1 MTRKINRI
9 LSVAILAIALA
20 ALLFSCK
27 KDNEPNIQS
36 ITFEREYFQYTP
48 TTVTVSGVYAYDGR
62 IDGIKMQVG
71 QRNDLADARVFNAN
85 LDGTHF
91 TVLVN
96 NLQPGTEY
104 HYCYEVDYGFSK
116 PYKTETKT
124 FATPADSPLVKTLEV
139 MALDSITVRVK
150 CEVVAEGGQEVTER
164 GICWNTYGDPTL
176 DDETKQHAAGGVGQY
191 TLRMEGLALST
202 KYYVRAYAK
211 NASGIGFGEVL
222 EFETLAEA
230 QLPEVSTVEVSNVT
244 SSTATCMGNVAS
256 DGGLEL
262 TERGIC
268 WSLSA
273 NPTLTDSHA
282 TATDATLGV
291 FEVAMTGLTPNKT
304 YHVRAYATNAK
315 GTAYG
320 DDLTFTTTEGL
331 PVVTTSGITEITAT
345 SAKGGGEVTDQGAS
359 NVTERGICWDT
370 NHNPTT
376 SGTHAS
382 NGTGAGSYT
391 VSMANLTPNATYYA
405 RAYATNSQGTAYGAE
420 VSFTALEGLPV
431 VLTLDMT
438 DITSTTAKGH
448 GKVTDQ
454 GGSAVTERGI
464 CWSTSPSPTTNGS
477 HANSGTGTG
486 EYTVSISN
494 LTPGTKYY
502 VRAYATNDQGTTYGE
517 QNDFTT
523 AATLPTVVTGD
534 ISGTTAHGEVTNAGG
549 AIVTERGICWGTS
562 HNPTTAGTHGSSGTG
577 TGTFSVE
584 LTDLAPGTT
593 YYVRAYATNSAG
605 TAYGSEKTLTTQAN
619 LPTVTTGEV
628 SNITQTTA
636 QGSGNVTNSGG
647 ANVTERGVC
656 WGTSHNPTISGSH
669 ASNGTGTGGYTVNMT
684 GLTANTHYYV
694 RAYAKNSAGVSY
706 GNEVDFTTSQNISA
720 PTVTTSQVTNI
731 AQTTATG
738 GGNVTNSGGATVTER
753 GICWSTSHNPT
764 TSGSHANSGTGT
776 GSFTV
781 NMTGLTANTTY
792 YVRAYAINSA
802 GTSYGSEVSF
812 TTQQAITVPTVTTS
826 QVTNIQQ
833 TSATGGGNVTNS
845 GGANVTERGI
855 CWSTSHNPT
864 TSGSHASNGTGTGS
878 YTVNMSGLSPGT
890 TYYVR
895 AYAINSQGTAYGSEV
910 TFTTTAGL
918 PTVTTSQVTN
928 ITQTS
933 ATGGGNVTATGGAN
947 VTERGICWGTSHN
960 PTTSNSHANSGT
972 GTGTYTVNMA
982 SLTANT
988 TYYVRAY
995 AINSAGTAY
1004 GSEVSFT
1011 TSDIPNYT
1019 IAVSANPS
1027 SGGTVSGGGTYQQ
1040 GQSCTVTASANTGY
1054 TFLRWTEN
1062 GSQVSTNAD
1071 YTFTVS
1077 GNRTLVAQFQ
1087 AQSYTISVSANPSN
1101 GGTVNGGGSYNYGQS
1116 CTVTASANSGYE
1128 FTNWTEGGSVV
1139 SNNASYSFMVSGNR
1153 TLVANFETSVPV
1165 GAINGL
1171 FTINASGDQVYFSQ
1185 GNLQYQAS
1193 SNTWRF
1199 ADNQWDF
1206 VGDDSVGTVYESG
1219 EKCDNALISSTYN
1232 GWIDLFGWGT
1242 SGYQYMPWSSAYPTS
1257 NSLSGNLDWGY
1268 NAISN
1273 GGNQEGQWRT
1283 LTGYS
1288 SNGSVG
1294 YEWTYI
1300 LTRRQTSSNIRYAKA
1315 QVNSINGIILVPD
1328 NWNSSIY
1335 SLNEVNTP
1343 TASYSCNTISMS
1355 IWQNVLE
1362 NAGCVFLPAAGYRTT
1377 GSDVVNSGENGRY
1390 WSSSGRYVVDGWT
1403 HEDWDAYCL
1412 NFEQNLFYI
1421 YWYVGK
1427 PCGQS
1432 VRLVQDYNP

>member
-1 MTRKINRI
+1 MNRKINRI
-9 LSVAILAIALA
+9 LSIATLAIALTV
-20 ALLFSCK
+20 LMFSCK

-48 TTVTVSGVYAYDGR
+48 TTVTVSGVYSYDGK
-62 IDGIKMQVG
+62 INGIKMQVG
-71 QRNDLADARVFNAN
+71 KRNDLADARAFEADI
-85 LDGTHF
+85 DGTNY
-91 TVLVN
+91 TVEITG
-96 NLQPGTEY
+96 LQPGTEY

-139 MALDSITVRVK
+139 MALDSTTVRVK

-164 GICWNTYGDPTL
+164 GICWNTFGDPTL
-176 DDETKQHAAGGVGQY
+176 DDETMQHASGGVGQY
-191 TLRMEGLALST
+191 TLRIEGLALST

-244 SSTATCMGNVAS
+244 STTASCMGNVAS

-262 TERGIC
+262 TERGVC
-268 WSLSA
+268 WSLNA
-273 NPTLTDSHA
+273 NPTLASSHA
-282 TATDATLGV
+282 AATDATLGV
-291 FEVAMTGLTPNKT
+291 FEISMIDLTPNKT

-320 DDLTFTTTEGL
+320 DDITFTTTEGL

-359 NVTERGICWDT
+359 NVTERGVCWGT
-370 NHNPTT
+370 SHNPTT
-376 SGTHAS
+376 AGAHAS
-382 NGTGAGSYT
+382 SGTGAGSYT
-391 VSMANLTPNATYYA
+391 VSMTDLTPNATYYV

-464 CWSTSPSPTTNGS
+464 CWSTSPSPSISGN
-477 HANSGTGTG
+477 HAQSGTGAG
-486 EYTVSISN
+486 EYTVNISS

-517 QNDFTT
+517 QKDFTT

-534 ISGTTAHGEVTNAGG
+534 ISGTTAHGEVIDAGG

-562 HNPTTAGTHGSSGTG
+562 HNPTTAGTHGSSGMG
-577 TGTFSVE
+577 MGPFSVE

-656 WGTSHNPTISGSH
+656 WSTSHNPTISGSH
-669 ASNGTGTGGYTVNMT
+669 AYNGTGTGGFTVNMT
-684 GLTANTHYYV
+684 DLTDNTHYYV

-706 GNEVDFTTSQNISA
+706 GNEVDFTTAQNVSA
-720 PTVTTSQVTNI
+720 PTVTTTQVTNI
-731 AQTTATG
+731 TQTTATG

-812 TTQQAITVPTVTTS
+812 TTQQALTVPTVTTS

-833 TSATGGGNVTNS
+833 NSATGGGNVTNS

-878 YTVNMSGLSPGT
+878 YTVNMSGLSPGI

-972 GTGTYTVNMA
+972 GTGTYTVNMT

-988 TYYVRAY
+988 IYYVRAY

-1040 GQSCTVTASANTGY
+1040 GQLCTVTASANTGY

-1062 GSQVSTNAD
+1062 GSQVSTNAN

-1087 AQSYTISVSANPSN
+1087 AQSYTISVTANPSN
-1101 GGTVNGGGSYNYGQS
+1101 GGMVSGGGSYNYGQF

-1139 SNNASYSFMVSGNR
+1139 SSNASYSFTVSGNR

-1171 FTINASGDQVYFSQ
+1171 FSVSATQQVYFSQ

-1193 SNTWRF
+1193 TDTWRF
-1199 ADNQWDF
+1199 ATNQWDF
-1206 VGDDSVGTVYESG
+1206 VGGTNNSG
-1219 EKCDNALISSTYN
+1219 QNYGNVTGSSNNLISPSYS
-1232 GWIDLFGWGT
+1232 GWIDLYGWST
-1242 SGYQYMPWSSAYPTS
+1242 ANNPTNSSTDWMPFTDFQ
-1257 NSLSGNLDWGY
+1257 DWG
-1268 NAISN
+1268 NNTISN
-1273 GGNQEGQWRT
+1273 GGNQGNQWRT
-1283 LTGYS
+1283 LTIT
-1288 SNGSVG
+1288 
-1294 YEWTYI
+1294 EWQYVLEARSTN
-1300 LTRRQTSSNIRYAKA
+1300 SDIRYAKA
-1315 QVNSINGIILVPD
+1315 KVNGVNGVIILPD
-1328 NWNSSIY
+1328 DWTMSWFMLHNSNQSDVAYDSNIIDV
-1335 SLNEVNTP
+1335 ETWI
-1343 TASYSCNTISMS
+1343 AD
-1355 IWQNVLE
+1355 LE
-1362 NAGCVFLPAAGYRTT
+1362 SKGAVFLPASGQRQGTT
-1377 GSDVVNSGENGRY
+1377 LYAIGGNGWYWSATTYGSWYAYNLHFTNDNLQSDVASY
-1390 WSSSGRYVVDGWT
+1390 HY
-1403 HEDWDAYCL
+1403 
-1412 NFEQNLFYI
+1412 
-1421 YWYVGK
+1421 
-1427 PCGQS
+1427 CGQS
-1432 VRLVQDYNP
+1432 VRLVQDHNR

>member
-1 MTRKINRI
+1 MKSPKYNFLFASI
-9 LSVAILAIALA
+9 LLLALTT
-20 ALLFSCK
+20 CK
-27 KDNEPNIQS
+27 KDPQPIMERFDLSREDLTIGTTSAS
-36 ITFEREYFQYTP
+36 IVGTYAYPGAIDEITVCVSEDGVYP
-48 TTVTVSGVYAYDGR
+48 TTFV
-62 IDGIKMQVG
+62 
-71 QRNDLADARVFNAN
+71 ADINGKNFSVEMTGLRPA
-85 LDGTHF
+85 TSY
-91 TVLVN
+91 
-96 NLQPGTEY
+96 QY
-104 HYCYEVDYGFSK
+104 YYSVDYGFSK
-116 PYKTETKT
+116 PFTTEAKSFTT
-124 FATPADSPLVKTLEV
+124 LSESPTVRTIDVISIDST
-139 MALDSITVRVK
+139 TVRVN
-150 CEVVAEGGQEVTER
+150 CETVSDGGVEITER
-164 GICWNTYGDPTL
+164 GVCWNTYGNPNL
-176 DDETKQHAAGGVGQY
+176 DDESLTYTSAGLGQY
-191 TLRMEGLALST
+191 SCRISGLALST

-230 QLPEVSTVEVSNVT
+230 QLPEVSTVEVNNVT
-244 SSTATCMGNVAS
+244 STTASCMGNVAS

-262 TERGIC
+262 TERGVC
-268 WSLSA
+268 WSLNA
-273 NPTLTDSHA
+273 NPTLAGSHA
-282 TATDATLGV
+282 AATDATLGV

-359 NVTERGICWDT
+359 NVTERGICWGT
-370 NHNPTT
+370 SHNPTI

-391 VSMANLTPNATYYA
+391 VSMTNLTPNATYYV
-405 RAYATNSQGTAYGAE
+405 RAYATNAQGTAYGAE
-420 VSFTALEGLPV
+420 VSFMALEGLPV

-448 GKVTDQ
+448 GKVADQ

-464 CWSTSPSPTTNGS
+464 CWSTSPSPTTSGN

-502 VRAYATNDQGTTYGE
+502 VRAYATNSQGTTYGE
-517 QNDFTT
+517 QKDFTT
-523 AATLPTVVTGD
+523 AATLPTVVTGN
-534 ISGTTAHGEVTNAGG
+534 INGTTVQGNVTSDGG

-577 TGTFSVE
+577 TGSFSVE

-605 TAYGSEKTLTTQAN
+605 TAYGSEKTLTTQAI

-656 WGTSHNPTISGSH
+656 WSTSHNPTISGSH
-669 ASNGTGTGGYTVNMT
+669 ANSGTGTGGFTVNMT

-706 GNEVDFTTSQNISA
+706 GSEQSFTTAQNVSA
-720 PTVTTSQVTNI
+720 PTLTTSQVTNI
-731 AQTTATG
+731 TQTTATG
-738 GGNVTNSGGATVTER
+738 GGNVTASGGATVTER

-792 YVRAYAINSA
+792 YVRAYAINS
-802 GTSYGSEVSF
+802 
-812 TTQQAITVPTVTTS
+812 
-826 QVTNIQQ
+826 
-833 TSATGGGNVTNS
+833 
-845 GGANVTERGI
+845 
-855 CWSTSHNPT
+855 
-864 TSGSHASNGTGTGS
+864 
-878 YTVNMSGLSPGT
+878 
-890 TYYVR
+890 
-895 AYAINSQGTAYGSEV
+895 QGTAYGSEV
-910 TFTTTAGL
+910 SFTTTAGL

-960 PTTSNSHANSGT
+960 PTTSNSHANNGT
-972 GTGTYTVNMA
+972 GTGTYTVNMT

-988 TYYVRAY
+988 IYYVRAY

-1011 TSDIPNYT
+1011 TSDIPSYT
-1019 IAVSANPS
+1019 ITVSANPS
-1027 SGGTVSGGGTYQQ
+1027 SGGAVSGGGTYQQ
-1040 GQSCTVTASANTGY
+1040 GQSCTVTATANTGY
-1054 TFLRWTEN
+1054 AFLKWTEN
-1062 GSQVSTNAD
+1062 GTQVSTNAN

-1077 GNRTLVAQFQ
+1077 GNRSLVAQFQ

-1101 GGTVNGGGSYNYGQS
+1101 GGTVSGGGSYNYGQS
-1116 CTVTASANSGYE
+1116 CTVVASANSGYE

-1139 SNNASYSFMVSGNR
+1139 SSNASYSFTVSGNR
-1153 TLVANFETSVPV
+1153 TLVANFETSVPI

-1171 FTINASGDQVYFSQ
+1171 FTINVNGDQVYFSQ

-1193 SNTWRF
+1193 TNIWRF
-1199 ADNQWDF
+1199 AESQWDYR
-1206 VGDDSVGTVYESG
+1206 GQENS
-1219 EKCDNALISSTYN
+1219 NISSTYS

-1242 SGYQYMPWSSAYPTS
+1242 SGWNCGNTYYHPWDYDYS
-1257 NSLSGNLDWGY
+1257 NYGYGPSGQNNLTGIYANADWGIY
-1268 NAISN
+1268 NMISN
-1273 GGNQEGQWRT
+1273 GGNVANTWRT
-1283 LTGYS
+1283 LTREEWLYVFYTRATSSGIRYARANVNNINGVILLPDDWEESYYALINTNTSDASYS
-1288 SNGSVG
+1288 SNV
-1294 YEWTYI
+1294 I
-1300 LTRRQTSSNIRYAKA
+1300 NI
-1315 QVNSINGIILVPD
+1315 
-1328 NWNSSIY
+1328 
-1335 SLNEVNTP
+1335 
-1343 TASYSCNTISMS
+1343 S
-1355 IWQNVLE
+1355 IWMNSLQTHG
-1362 NAGCVFLPAAGYRTT
+1362 AVFLPTAGFR
-1377 GSDVVNSGENGRY
+1377 SGKNIYEDGISGWY
-1390 WSSSGRYVVDGWT
+1390 WSSSSRSAQ
-1403 HEDWDAYCL
+1403 DAYHL
-1412 NFEQNLFYI
+1412 GFNNTSLTPQNDNQRCY
-1421 YWYVGK
+1421 GG
-1427 PCGQS
+1427 C
-1432 VRLVQDYNP
+1432 VRLVQDYY

>member
-1 MTRKINRI
+1 MINYRPYI
-9 LSVAILAIALA
+9 V
-20 ALLFSCK
+20 LFLFLMVLGFMSCK
-27 KDNEPNIQS
+27 KDEAPNIQS
-36 ITFEREYFQYTP
+36 IAFEREYFQYTP
-48 TTVTVSGVYAYDGR
+48 TTVTASGVYAYDGK

-71 QRNDLADARVFNAN
+71 QRNDLADARAFVADI
-85 LDGTHF
+85 DGKDYAVEITG
-91 TVLVN
+91 
-96 NLQPGTEY
+96 LQPGTEY

-139 MALDSITVRVK
+139 MALDSTTVRVK

-164 GICWNTYGDPTL
+164 GICWNTFGDPTL
-176 DDETKQHAAGGVGQY
+176 DDEIMQHASGGVGQY
-191 TLRMEGLALST
+191 TLRIEGLALST

-244 SSTATCMGNVAS
+244 STTASCMGNVAS

-262 TERGIC
+262 TERGVC
-268 WSLSA
+268 WSLGA
-273 NPTLTDSHA
+273 NPTLTGSHA
-282 TATDATLGV
+282 AATDATLGV

-359 NVTERGICWDT
+359 NVTERGICWGT
-370 NHNPTT
+370 SHNPTT

-391 VSMANLTPNATYYA
+391 VSMTNLTPNATYYV
-405 RAYATNSQGTAYGAE
+405 RAYATNAQGTAYGAE

-454 GGSAVTERGI
+454 GGSAVTERGV
-464 CWSTSPSPTTNGS
+464 CWSTSPSPTTSGS

-486 EYTVSISN
+486 EYAVSISN

-502 VRAYATNDQGTTYGE
+502 VRAYAINDQGTTYGE
-517 QNDFTT
+517 QKDFTT
-523 AATLPTVVTGD
+523 AATLPTVVTGNV
-534 ISGTTAHGEVTNAGG
+534 SGTTAHGEVTDAGG

-577 TGTFSVE
+577 TGSFSVE

-605 TAYGSEKTLTTQAN
+605 TAYGSEKTMTTQAT
-619 LPTVTTGEV
+619 LSTVTTGEV

-656 WGTSHNPTISGSH
+656 WSTNHNPTISGSH
-669 ASNGTGTGGYTVNMT
+669 ANSGTGNGGYTVNMT

-706 GNEVDFTTSQNISA
+706 GNEVDFTTAQNVSA
-720 PTVTTSQVTNI
+720 PSVTTSQVTNVT
-731 AQTTATG
+731 QTTATG

-781 NMTGLTANTTY
+781 NMTGLTPNTTY

-864 TSGSHASNGTGTGS
+864 TSSSHASNGTGTGS

-910 TFTTTAGL
+910 SFS
-918 PTVTTSQVTN
+918 TSQ
-928 ITQTS
+928 
-933 ATGGGNVTATGGAN
+933 
-947 VTERGICWGTSHN
+947 
-960 PTTSNSHANSGT
+960 
-972 GTGTYTVNMA
+972 
-982 SLTANT
+982 
-988 TYYVRAY
+988 
-995 AINSAGTAY
+995 
-1004 GSEVSFT
+1004 
-1011 TSDIPNYT
+1011 IPSYT
-1019 IAVSANPS
+1019 ISVSASPS

-1040 GQSCTVTASANTGY
+1040 GQSCTVHAT
-1054 TFLRWTEN
+1054 
-1062 GSQVSTNAD
+1062 
-1071 YTFTVS
+1071 
-1077 GNRTLVAQFQ
+1077 
-1087 AQSYTISVSANPSN
+1087 
-1101 GGTVNGGGSYNYGQS
+1101 
-1116 CTVTASANSGYE
+1116 ANSGYT
-1128 FTNWTEGGSVV
+1128 FTNWTEGGSQV
-1139 SNNASYSFMVSGNR
+1139 STNANYTFTVTGNR
-1153 TLVANFETSVPV
+1153 TLVANF
-1165 GAINGL
+1165 
-1171 FTINASGDQVYFSQ
+1171 
-1185 GNLQYQAS
+1185 
-1193 SNTWRF
+1193 
-1199 ADNQWDF
+1199 
-1206 VGDDSVGTVYESG
+1206 
-1219 EKCDNALISSTYN
+1219 TYN
-1232 GWIDLFGWGT
+1232 GGDGHAYVDLGLPSGLLWATCNVGADSPEDYGDYFAWGETAPKDYYKMDTYQHYDGSDLTKYTGNDGLTTLLPEDDAATAQWGSGWRMPT
-1242 SGYQYMPWSSAYPTS
+1242 KEECQELYQNTTHIWTTQNGVNGRLFTAT
-1257 NSLSGNLDWGY
+1257 NGNYL
-1268 NAISN
+1268 
-1273 GGNQEGQWRT
+1273 
-1283 LTGYS
+1283 
-1288 SNGSVG
+1288 
-1294 YEWTYI
+1294 
-1300 LTRRQTSSNIRYAKA
+1300 
-1315 QVNSINGIILVPD
+1315 
-1328 NWNSSIY
+1328 
-1335 SLNEVNTP
+1335 
-1343 TASYSCNTISMS
+1343 
-1355 IWQNVLE
+1355 
-1362 NAGCVFLPAAGYRTT
+1362 FLPAAGYYTESSLEHANWD
-1377 GSDVVNSGENGRY
+1377 GVY
-1390 WSSSGRYVVDGWT
+1390 WSSSLHNSPYAAWSFDFSSNSCSVFNTYRYIGLPVRAVR
-1403 HEDWDAYCL
+1403 
-1412 NFEQNLFYI
+1412 
-1421 YWYVGK
+1421 
-1427 PCGQS
+1427 S
-1432 VRLVQDYNP
+1432 VSRK

>member
-1 MTRKINRI
+1 MMKNKLYIA
-9 LSVAILAIALA
+9 LLMCILAMA
-20 ALLFSCK
+20 AHSCK
-27 KDNEPNIQS
+27 KDPDPNIQS
-36 ITFEREYFQYTP
+36 ITIEREYFQYTP
-48 TTVTVSGVYAYDGR
+48 TAVTVSGVYAYDGK

-71 QRNDLADARVFNAN
+71 QRHDLTDARAFDAN

-91 TVLVN
+91 TLLVN

-139 MALDSITVRVK
+139 MALDSTTVRVK

-176 DDETKQHAAGGVGQY
+176 DDETKQHASGGVGQY

-222 EFETLAEA
+222 EFETGGSTTVP
-230 QLPEVSTVEVSNVT
+230 QVSTVEVSNVT
-244 SSTATCMGNVAS
+244 STTASCMGNVAS

-262 TERGIC
+262 TERGVC
-268 WSLSA
+268 WSLNA
-273 NPTLTDSHA
+273 NPTLASSHA
-282 TATDATLGV
+282 AATDATLGV

-320 DDLTFTTTEGL
+320 ADLTFTTTEGL

-359 NVTERGICWDT
+359 NVTERGICWGT
-370 NHNPTT
+370 SHNPTT
-376 SGTHAS
+376 AGTHAS
-382 NGTGAGSYT
+382 SGTGAGSYT
-391 VSMANLTPNATYYA
+391 VSMTNLTPNATYYV

-431 VLTLDMT
+431 VLTFDMT

-494 LTPGTKYY
+494 LTPGTRYY

-517 QNDFTT
+517 QKDFTT

-534 ISGTTAHGEVTNAGG
+534 ISGTTAHGEVTDAGG

-605 TAYGSEKTLTTQAN
+605 TAYGSEKTLTTEAN

-628 SNITQTTA
+628 SNIQQTTA
-636 QGSGNVTNSGG
+636 QGSGNVTNDGG

-656 WGTSHNPTISGSH
+656 WSTSHNPTISGSH
-669 ASNGTGTGGYTVNMT
+669 ANSGTGTGGFTVNMT

-706 GNEVDFTTSQNISA
+706 GNEVDFTTTQNVSA

-731 AQTTATG
+731 QQTSATG
-738 GGNVTNSGGATVTER
+738 GGNVTSTGGANVTER

-764 TSGSHANSGTGT
+764 TSGSHANSGTGM

-812 TTQQAITVPTVTTS
+812 TT
-826 QVTNIQQ
+826 
-833 TSATGGGNVTNS
+833 
-845 GGANVTERGI
+845 
-855 CWSTSHNPT
+855 
-864 TSGSHASNGTGTGS
+864 
-878 YTVNMSGLSPGT
+878 
-890 TYYVR
+890 
-895 AYAINSQGTAYGSEV
+895 TA
-910 TFTTTAGL
+910 
-918 PTVTTSQVTN
+918 Q
-928 ITQTS
+928 
-933 ATGGGNVTATGGAN
+933 
-947 VTERGICWGTSHN
+947 
-960 PTTSNSHANSGT
+960 
-972 GTGTYTVNMA
+972 TYTI
-982 SLTANT
+982 S
-988 TYYVRAY
+988 
-995 AINSAGTAY
+995 
-1004 GSEVSFT
+1004 
-1011 TSDIPNYT
+1011 
-1019 IAVSANPS
+1019 VSANPTN
-1027 SGGTVSGGGTYQQ
+1027 GGTVSGGGTYQQ
-1040 GQSCTVTASANTGY
+1040 GQSCTVHATANSGY
-1054 TFLRWTEN
+1054 IFSSWTEG
-1062 GSQVSTNAD
+1062 GSQVSTNAN
-1071 YTFTVS
+1071 YTFTVT
-1077 GNRTLVAQFQ
+1077 GNRTLVAHFT
-1087 AQSYTISVSANPSN
+1087 Y
-1101 GGTVNGGGSYNYGQS
+1101 NGGG
-1116 CTVTASANSGYE
+1116 
-1128 FTNWTEGGSVV
+1128 
-1139 SNNASYSFMVSGNR
+1139 NA
-1153 TLVANFETSVPV
+1153 PQ
-1165 GAINGL
+1165 GAINGK
-1171 FTINASGDQVYFSQ
+1171 FTINANGDQVYFSQ
-1185 GNLQYQAS
+1185 GNLQYIGSAAMPYWKFADHQWDVLGTTTGQNS
-1193 SNTWRF
+1193 SNQNVDR
-1199 ADNQWDF
+1199 
-1206 VGDDSVGTVYESG
+1206 
-1219 EKCDNALISSTYN
+1219 
-1232 GWIDLFGWGT
+1232 DLFGWGT
-1242 SGYQYMPWSSAYPTS
+1242 SGWNNGNTYYRPWDTD
-1257 NSLSGNLDWGY
+1257 NSDGSLYGPLGDYNLTGSYANSDWGYY

-1273 GGNQEGQWRT
+1273 GGNQTNQWRT
-1283 LTGYS
+1283 LTRA
-1288 SNGSVG
+1288 
-1294 YEWTYI
+1294 EWVYVFD
-1300 LTRRQTSSNIRYAKA
+1300 TRSTTSGIRYAKA
-1315 QVNSINGIILVPD
+1315 CVNNVNGVILLPD
-1328 NWNSSIY
+1328 DWSSSYY
-1335 SLNEVNTP
+1335 SLSSTNSANASFSSNPITLSQWNT
-1343 TASYSCNTISMS
+1343 
-1355 IWQNVLE
+1355 LE
-1362 NAGCVFLPAAGYRTT
+1362 QHGAVFLPAAGNRNGTSVLNV
-1377 GSDVVNSGENGRY
+1377 GSYGFY
-1390 WSSSGRYVVDGWT
+1390 WSASYGSSLSGYACGVYFSGSVLHPQDGNYRYLGR
-1403 HEDWDAYCL
+1403 
-1412 NFEQNLFYI
+1412 
-1421 YWYVGK
+1421 
-1427 PCGQS
+1427 S
-1432 VRLVQDYNP
+1432 VRLVRSAQ

>member
-1 MTRKINRI
+1 
-9 LSVAILAIALA
+9 
-20 ALLFSCK
+20 
-27 KDNEPNIQS
+27 
-36 ITFEREYFQYTP
+36 
-48 TTVTVSGVYAYDGR
+48 
-62 IDGIKMQVG
+62 MQVG
-71 QRNDLADARVFNAN
+71 QRNDLADARAFNADI
-85 LDGTHF
+85 DGKDY
-91 TVLVN
+91 TVEITG
-96 NLQPGTEY
+96 LQPGTEY

-116 PYKTETKT
+116 PYKTEAKT

-139 MALDSITVRVK
+139 MALDSTTVRVK

-164 GICWNTYGDPTL
+164 GICWNTFGDPTL
-176 DDETKQHAAGGVGQY
+176 DDETMQHASGGVGQY
-191 TLRMEGLALST
+191 TLRIEGLALST

-244 SSTATCMGNVAS
+244 STTATCMGNVAS

-262 TERGIC
+262 TERGVC

-273 NPTLTDSHA
+273 NPTLTGSHA

-359 NVTERGICWDT
+359 NVTERGICWGT
-370 NHNPTT
+370 SHNPTT
-376 SGTHAS
+376 AGTHANS
-382 NGTGAGSYT
+382 GTGAGSYT
-391 VSMANLTPNATYYA
+391 VSMTNLTPNATYYV

-420 VSFTALEGLPV
+420 VSFMALEGLPV

-464 CWSTSPSPTTNGS
+464 CWSTSPSPTTSGS
-477 HANSGTGTG
+477 HANSGTGAG

-502 VRAYATNDQGTTYGE
+502 VRAYATNSQGTTYGE
-517 QNDFTT
+517 QKDFTT
-523 AATLPTVVTGD
+523 AATLPTVVTGN
-534 ISGTTAHGEVTNAGG
+534 INGTTVQGNVTSDGG

-577 TGTFSVE
+577 TGSFSVE

-605 TAYGSEKTLTTQAN
+605 TAYGSEKTLTIDAT

-647 ANVTERGVC
+647 ANVTERGIC
-656 WGTSHNPTISGSH
+656 WSTSHNPTISGNH
-669 ASNGTGTGGYTVNMT
+669 ANNGTGTGGYTVNMT

-706 GNEVDFTTSQNISA
+706 GNEVDFTTAQNVSA
-720 PTVTTSQVTNI
+720 PTVTTSQVTNVT
-731 AQTTATG
+731 QTTATG

-812 TTQQAITVPTVTTS
+812 TTQQALTVPS
-826 QVTNIQQ
+826 
-833 TSATGGGNVTNS
+833 
-845 GGANVTERGI
+845 
-855 CWSTSHNPT
+855 
-864 TSGSHASNGTGTGS
+864 
-878 YTVNMSGLSPGT
+878 
-890 TYYVR
+890 
-895 AYAINSQGTAYGSEV
+895 
-910 TFTTTAGL
+910 
-918 PTVTTSQVTN
+918 VTTSQVTN

-972 GTGTYTVNMA
+972 GTGSYTVNMT

-1011 TSDIPNYT
+1011 TSDIPSYT

-1040 GQSCTVTASANTGY
+1040 GQNCTVTATANTGY
-1054 TFLRWTEN
+1054 AFLKWTEN
-1062 GSQVSTNAD
+1062 GTQVSTNAN

-1077 GNRTLVAQFQ
+1077 GNRSLVAQFQ

-1101 GGTVNGGGSYNYGQS
+1101 GGTVSGSGSYNYGQS
-1116 CTVTASANSGYE
+1116 CTVVASANSGYE

-1139 SNNASYSFMVSGNR
+1139 SSNASYSFTVSGNR
-1153 TLVANFETSVPV
+1153 SLVANFETSVPV

-1171 FTINASGDQVYFSQ
+1171 FTINANGDQVYFSQ
-1185 GNLQYQAS
+1185 GNLQYIGSAS
-1193 SNTWRF
+1193 TPYWKF
-1199 ADNQWDF
+1199 ADHQWDYL
-1206 VGDDSVGTVYESG
+1206 GD
-1219 EKCDNALISSTYN
+1219 N
-1232 GWIDLFGWGT
+1232 GQGNTSQNVDRDLFGWGT
-1242 SGYQYMPWSSAYPTS
+1242 SGYNHGAVCYQPWSTSQTPSDYYAY
-1257 NSLSGNLDWGY
+1257 GHYAYNLFDQTGQADWGY
-1268 NAISN
+1268 NPIIN
-1273 GGNQEGQWRT
+1273 GGNQANQWRT
-1283 LTGYS
+1283 LTAP
-1288 SNGSVG
+1288 
-1294 YEWTYI
+1294 EWIYI
-1300 LTRRQTSSNIRYAKA
+1300 FDTRTTSSGIRYAKA
-1315 QVNSINGIILVPD
+1315 NVNNVNGVILLPD
-1328 NWNSSIY
+1328 DWHSEYY
-1335 SLNEVNTP
+1335 SLGNTNDSG
-1343 TASYSCNTISMS
+1343 ASFNSNTISTIDWAS
-1355 IWQNVLE
+1355 SFE
-1362 NAGCVFLPAAGYRTT
+1362 AHGAVFLPAAGTRDGTSLYYL
-1377 GSDVVNSGENGRY
+1377 GSNGIY
-1390 WSSSGRYVVDGWT
+1390 WSSSSNLTEYAWVVDFF
-1403 HEDWDAYCL
+1403 D
-1412 NFEQNLFYI
+1412 NFFLTDYFLERY
-1421 YWYVGK
+1421 YGY
-1427 PCGQS
+1427 S
-1432 VRLVQDYNP
+1432 VRLVQDL

>member
-1 MTRKINRI
+1 MTRKTYRT
-9 LSVAILAIALA
+9 LSIATLAIALA
-20 ALLFSCK
+20 ILAFSCK
-27 KDNEPNIQS
+27 KDEDPNIQS

-71 QRNDLADARVFNAN
+71 KRNDLADAHAFNADI
-85 LDGTHF
+85 DGTNY
-91 TVLVN
+91 TVEVTG
-96 NLQPGTEY
+96 LQPGTEY

-139 MALDSITVRVK
+139 MALDSTTVRVK

-164 GICWNTYGDPTL
+164 GICWNTFGDPTL
-176 DDETKQHAAGGVGQY
+176 DDETMQHASGGVGQY
-191 TLRMEGLALST
+191 TLRIEGLALST

-230 QLPEVSTVEVSNVT
+230 LLPEVSTVEVGNVT
-244 SSTATCMGNVAS
+244 STTATCMGNVAS

-262 TERGIC
+262 TERGVC
-268 WSLSA
+268 WSLNA
-273 NPTLTDSHA
+273 NPTLTNSHA

-359 NVTERGICWDT
+359 NVTERGICWGT
-370 NHNPTT
+370 SHNPTT
-376 SGTHAS
+376 AGTHAS

-391 VSMANLTPNATYYA
+391 VSMTNLTPNATYYV
-405 RAYATNSQGTAYGAE
+405 RAYATNAQGTAYGAE

-464 CWSTSPSPTTNGS
+464 CWSTSPSPTTSGS
-477 HANSGTGTG
+477 HVNSGTGTG

-517 QNDFTT
+517 QKDFTT
-523 AATLPTVVTGD
+523 AATLPTVVTGN
-534 ISGTTAHGEVTNAGG
+534 ISGTTVHGEVTDAGG

-562 HNPTTAGTHGSSGTG
+562 HNPTTADTHGSSGTG

-605 TAYGSEKTLTTQAN
+605 TAYGSEKTLTIDAT

-656 WGTSHNPTISGSH
+656 WSTSHNPTISGSH
-669 ASNGTGTGGYTVNMT
+669 ANSGTGTGGFTVNMT

-706 GNEVDFTTSQNISA
+706 GNEVDFTTAQNVSA
-720 PTVTTSQVTNI
+720 PSVTTTQVTNVQ
-731 AQTTATG
+731 QTTATG

-812 TTQQAITVPTVTTS
+812 TTQQALTVPTVTTS

-845 GGANVTERGI
+845 GGSNVTERGI
-855 CWSTSHNPT
+855 CWGTSHNPT

-960 PTTSNSHANSGT
+960 PTTSNSHANNGT
-972 GTGTYTVNMA
+972 GTGTYTVNMT

-988 TYYVRAY
+988 IYYVRAY

-1040 GQSCTVTASANTGY
+1040 GQSCTVTATANTGY
-1054 TFLRWTEN
+1054 TFLKWTEN
-1062 GSQVSTNAD
+1062 GSQVSTNAN

-1101 GGTVNGGGSYNYGQS
+1101 GGMVSGGGSYNYGQT
-1116 CTVTASANSGYE
+1116 CTVAASANSGYE

-1139 SNNASYSFMVSGNR
+1139 SSNASYSFTVSGNR
-1153 TLVANFETSVPV
+1153 TLVANFETSVPI

-1171 FTINASGDQVYFSQ
+1171 FTINANGDQVYFSQ
-1185 GNLQYQAS
+1185 GNLQYIGSAS
-1193 SNTWRF
+1193 TPYWKF
-1199 ADNQWDF
+1199 ADNQWD
-1206 VGDDSVGTVYESG
+1206 VIGITTGQ
-1219 EKCDNALISSTYN
+1219 NSSDQN
-1232 GWIDLFGWGT
+1232 VDRDLFGWGT
-1242 SGYQYMPWSSAYPTS
+1242 SGWNNGNTFYRPWDTN
-1257 NSLSGNLDWGY
+1257 NSGGNSYGPDGLYDLTGTYANADWGVY
-1268 NAISN
+1268 NPISN
-1273 GGNQEGQWRT
+1273 GGNQANQWRT
-1283 LTGYS
+1283 LTKD
-1288 SNGSVG
+1288 
-1294 YEWTYI
+1294 EWTYVFNSR
-1300 LTRRQTSSNIRYAKA
+1300 TTSSGIRYAKA
-1315 QVNSINGIILVPD
+1315 KVNAVNGVILLPD
-1328 NWNSSIY
+1328 DWSSVTY
-1335 SLNEVNTP
+1335 SLSNTNSP
-1343 TASYSCNTISMS
+1343 SADFSSNTISAS
-1355 IWQNVLE
+1355 QWNTLE
-1362 NAGCVFLPAAGYRTT
+1362 QAGAVFLPAAGLRIGTSVSYV
-1377 GSDVVNSGENGRY
+1377 GSYCYY
-1390 WSSSGRYVVDGWT
+1390 WSASYGNGSQAYGVYFYSISVSLGSNDYRY
-1403 HEDWDAYCL
+1403 
-1412 NFEQNLFYI
+1412 
-1421 YWYVGK
+1421 
-1427 PCGQS
+1427 CGYS
-1432 VRLVQDYNP
+1432 VRLVQDL